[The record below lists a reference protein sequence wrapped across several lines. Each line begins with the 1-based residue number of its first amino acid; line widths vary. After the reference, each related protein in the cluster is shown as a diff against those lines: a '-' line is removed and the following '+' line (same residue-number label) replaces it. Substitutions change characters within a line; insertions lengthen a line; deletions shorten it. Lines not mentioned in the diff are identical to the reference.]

1 MVDTTPPSRVRSPAV
16 AVSFCSKEPC
26 ALRSMVEACLAQ
38 ARQARGTRGAAP
50 RAETPPPS
58 RPKAV
63 IAPHAGYIFSGPIA
77 GSAYGAVSDGL
88 EGIERVVL
96 LGPSHFVPFVGLA
109 LPRAEAVQTPLGLVP
124 VDAEAR
130 GTILRAAP
138 VSTAGAARASER

>member
-1 MVDTTPPSRVRSPAV
+1 MSTPATCTTGREAAPIARTVTPASSS
-16 AVSFCSKEPC
+16 ATGT
-26 ALRSMVEACLAQ
+26 
-38 ARQARGTRGAAP
+38 RQARGTRGAAS

-109 LPRAEAVQTPLGLVP
+109 LPRAEAFQTPLGL
-124 VDAEAR
+124 
-130 GTILRAAP
+130 
-138 VSTAGAARASER
+138 

>member
-1 MVDTTPPSRVRSPAV
+1 MVDTTPPSRVRPPAV
-16 AVSFCSKEPC
+16 AGSFYPEEPS

-96 LGPSHFVPFVGLA
+96 LGPSHFVPFAGLA
-109 LPRAEAVQTPLGLVP
+109 LPRAEAFQTPLGLVP

-130 GTILRAAP
+130 GAILRAAH
-138 VSTAGAARASER
+138 VVTA